1 MKPCTQC
8 GTSNP
13 DEAKFCRQCGTPF
26 AYANPVSANPVSAG
40 PIPAGPAPAQAPAEV
55 KPLISSVDH
64 EHPGQ

>member
-13 DEAKFCRQCGTPF
+13 DETKFCRQCGTPF
-26 AYANPVSANPVSAG
+26 AYANPVSANP
-40 PIPAGPAPAQAPAEV
+40 IPAGPAPAQAPAEI
-55 KPLISSVDH
+55 KPLISPVDR